1 MSAAE
6 RICQGCR
13 HQNRP
18 AAHFCASC
26 GADLSLAVV
35 AEAAQQASADA
46 TAPQATEHVP
56 PHERDRSNARSW
68 LLLCIFL
75 VASVAIGGV
84 VWNALG
90 DSTRSVRSHRRP
102 MIAIE
107 PDDQIHHTH
116 HNHHDTPI
124 AESDDLTHRWIR
136 RIAQGAKDPY
146 TVKKTVQ
153 RMVEAARRQ
162 PIANAAQAR
171 IEVRYE
177 VPEANVHALQVALK
191 SIDGELTFFY
201 RDNRFTVE
209 AAADIHAVIRRVVT
223 LLDGYTIMKQ
233 VRHEMHEY

>member
-13 HQNRP
+13 HHNRP
-18 AAHFCASC
+18 AAQFCANC
-26 GADLSLAVV
+26 GADLSLAEV
-35 AEAAQQASADA
+35 ADAAQQASTGA
-46 TAPQATEHVP
+46 TASQATEHMP
-56 PHERDRSNARSW
+56 SYERRPSNARSW

-75 VASVAIGGV
+75 IASVVIGGV
-84 VWNALG
+84 VWNTLG
-90 DSTRSVRSHRRP
+90 DSVRSDRSYRRP
-102 MIAIE
+102 TIAIE
-107 PDDQIHHTH
+107 PDDPIHHTH
-116 HNHHDTPI
+116 HNQHHSHTS
-124 AESDDLTHRWIR
+124 AGDDLTNRWIR

-146 TVKKTVQ
+146 TVKQTVQ

-162 PIANAAQAR
+162 PVENAAQAR
-171 IEVRYE
+171 FEVRYE

-223 LLDGYTIMKQ
+223 LLDGFTIMKQ
-233 VRHEMHEY
+233 VRYDMYEY